1 MKYPLAR
8 VMVTMR
14 GKPYPLVA
22 AVSETLS
29 TSLLLERN
37 LPVLVD
43 LLQGTGP
50 SAEVLVMTRAE
61 KCQHQQD

>member
-8 VMVTMR
+8 VTVTVR

-22 AVSETLS
+22 AVSETLPMS
-29 TSLLLERN
+29 VLLGWD

-43 LLQGTGP
+43 LLQETGP
-50 SAEVLVMTRAE
+50 SAEVLVMTRA
-61 KCQHQQD
+61 